1 MSSRMPSE
9 NPSPEASPRP
19 PDLESIRPEFL
30 RAVQRIAGRHRPVAF
45 DWHGIPAT
53 LTLSSLPG
61 TAAVSHTAR
70 MKVDAHEVTLFL
82 EGLPDVSSVS
92 AAYAGLDLAILPAD
106 LACGVLAAAFD
117 TGLSQLKTKGVAVSL
132 VELVPA
138 APPASVPS
146 ESLTWEIA
154 QKDRPGWLRGA
165 LAGND
170 AALQHLGALM
180 SRVPAR
186 PLQTFPAVPCVLTF
200 VAGRISL
207 PQDEYRALR
216 RSDAVLADLQ
226 LWRTE
231 GKCEVR
237 AAGRPFAS
245 ATLQGQ
251 FLTIHHLTMSEPSPS
266 PAPDAHLASVD
277 QLEVELTFLVGSH
290 TTTLE
295 HLKTLSPGACLELST
310 PVSQA
315 VTICANGKPV
325 GRGELLDIGSRIGVR
340 ITELAGS

>member
-1 MSSRMPSE
+1 MPSE
-9 NPSPEASPRP
+9 NSSSEASPRP
-19 PDLESIRPEFL
+19 LDIESVRPEFL
-30 RAVQRIAGRHRPVAF
+30 RAAQRIAGRHRPVAF
-45 DWHGIPAT
+45 DWHGQPAT
-53 LTLSSLPG
+53 LTLSSQPG
-61 TAAVSHTAR
+61 KAPVSYTAKMR
-70 MKVDAHEVTLFL
+70 VDAHEVTLFL
-82 EGLPDVSSVS
+82 EGLPDVTSVS
-92 AAYAGLDLAILPAD
+92 AAYAGLDLAALPPE
-106 LACGVLAAAFD
+106 LACGVLAAAFES
-117 TGLSQLKTKGVAVSL
+117 GLGQLKNKGLAVGL
-132 VELVPA
+132 VELLPST
-138 APPASVPS
+138 PPVSVPP

-154 QKDRPGWLRGA
+154 QKDRPGWVRGA

-170 AALQHLGALM
+170 AALQHLGTLM

-186 PLQTFPAVPCVLTF
+186 PLQSFGSVPCVLTF
-200 VAGRISL
+200 VAGRMGL
-207 PQDEYRALR
+207 TQDEYRALR
-216 RSDAVLADLQ
+216 RSDAVLAELGP
-226 LWRTE
+226 WRTE
-231 GKCEVR
+231 GRCEVR

-251 FLTIHHLTMSEPSPS
+251 FLTIHHFTMTEPSPS
-266 PAPDAHLASVD
+266 PAPDTHLAAVD